1 LLVEAPFEIKCAL
14 FLFMRRA
21 VHAYIF
27 SMIDL
32 FVQVFV
38 QLDELKGTRE
48 EREWKETARWIK
60 YEEDVQEGTDRWG
73 RPHVASL
80 SFHSLLNVRRSLE
93 SGMFLKTLT
102 IPTKSSH
109 LSANFTKGVILLDL
123 EEKDLPGVI
132 YRVVEQMAVEEL
144 INQEDKAAV
153 MRLLLLRHKHVHQ
166 DSDKFS
172 RFIRRNTSS
181 YTSLTVIFVY

>member
-1 LLVEAPFEIKCAL
+1 MDKVRG
-14 FLFMRRA
+14 RRA
-21 VHAYIF
+21 RRHGQ
-27 SMIDL
+27 M
-32 FVQVFV
+32 
-38 QLDELKGTRE
+38 GTSTRGFFE
-48 EREWKETARWIK
+48 FPFTIEREK
-60 YEEDVQEGTDRWG
+60 VFG
-73 RPHVASL
+73 
-80 SFHSLLNVRRSLE
+80 VRCV
-93 SGMFLKTLT
+93 FKNTLT
-102 IPTKSSH
+102 IPTKSYH
-109 LSANFTKGVILLDL
+109 LSGNFAKGVILLDL

-153 MRLLLLRHKHVHQ
+153 MRLLLLRHKHVQQ